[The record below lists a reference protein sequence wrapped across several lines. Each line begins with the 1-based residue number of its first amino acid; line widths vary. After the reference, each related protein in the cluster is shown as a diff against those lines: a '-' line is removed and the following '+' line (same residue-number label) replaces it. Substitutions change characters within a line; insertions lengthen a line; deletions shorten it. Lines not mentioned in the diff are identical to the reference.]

1 MPPSWQRQHG
11 DMVAIDTNVLVR
23 FLTNDHP
30 EQSPRTRALFE
41 GHEVFVALTVLLE
54 TEWVLRSAY
63 GFAPDRI
70 FAALRAFAGLPQVKV
85 EAPSR
90 LAEALDRAEAGLDFA
105 DALHLGAT
113 STADDFVTFDQ
124 RLLKGA
130 RRLGLTSVREP

>member
-1 MPPSWQRQHG
+1 
-11 DMVAIDTNVLVR
+11 MVAIDTNVLVR

-30 EQSPRTRALFE
+30 QQSPRARALLE
-41 GHEVFVALTVLLE
+41 SHEVFVALTVLLE

-63 GFAPDRI
+63 GLAPERLH
-70 FAALRAFAGLPQVKV
+70 AALRAFAGLPQVRI
-85 EAPSR
+85 ETPSR

-105 DALHLGAT
+105 DALHLGAASPT
-113 STADDFVTFDQ
+113 ESFATFDA